1 MHKAECEK
9 GAGLLQDRLNPASM
23 DLGVRLGLGRK
34 LQGTWAGLAGLE
46 NGGQKALSIPKC
58 QPQANL
64 WQGKQ
69 AVANTVCS

>member
-46 NGGQKALSIPKC
+46 NGGQKALS
-58 QPQANL
+58 PQMPAA
-64 WQGKQ
+64 GKSL
-69 AVANTVCS
+69 AGKAGSC